1 VLNILGD
8 EHHCC
13 RPSTNSGEVSP
24 VPPSDSDLRPCAWG
38 KTVGNQFHCVAS
50 ANGPFLVLF
59 FQVVDP
65 ATGEPLGSGK
75 NGEIWIKSALV
86 MIGYAGNPAATAAI
100 IDDNG
105 WLHTGNL

>member
-1 VLNILGD
+1 MTFWDLTKRVHGAKLLGIS
-8 EHHCC
+8 
-13 RPSTNSGEVSP
+13 STASP
-24 VPPSDSDLRPCAWG
+24 PLTGA
-38 KTVGNQFHCVAS
+38 F
-50 ANGPFLVLF
+50 FFLF